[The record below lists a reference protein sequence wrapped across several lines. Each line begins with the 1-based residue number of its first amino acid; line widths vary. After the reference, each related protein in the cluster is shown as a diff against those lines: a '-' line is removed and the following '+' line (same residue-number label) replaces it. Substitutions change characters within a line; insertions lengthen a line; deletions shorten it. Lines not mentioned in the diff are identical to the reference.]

1 MGQQELLE
9 FGGRD
14 LEPLVL
20 DHFLET
26 IHDLVPPL
34 VIDGDNVARMQPSV
48 GIDRGS
54 GRFLVVEVPAHD
66 TRCANE

>member
-9 FGGRD
+9 FGGATWN
-14 LEPLVL
+14 PLYL
-20 DHFLET
+20 ITFLET

-48 GIDRGS
+48 GIDRGQRS
-54 GRFLVVEVPAHD
+54 LPR
-66 TRCANE
+66 R